1 MDFDRVYDP
10 DTKCT
15 YRFVERLQDD
25 ERTRAESIVRR
36 QVASEREAMGL
47 PPVGRENP
55 EKLWCGHPREALVE
69 TPEGWACG
77 RCA

>member
-1 MDFDRVYDP
+1 MDFDHVYDSQ
-10 DTKCT
+10 TKRT
-15 YRFVERLQDD
+15 YRLVERLEGD
-25 ERTRAESIVRR
+25 ERAQAEAIVRAS
-36 QVASEREAMGL
+36 VARERAAMGL

-55 EKLWCGHPREALVE
+55 EKLWCGHPRSALVE